1 MNPNL
6 RDELAEIL
14 REGMQPSK
22 IVVLPTGETFS
33 SEALA
38 LARFY
43 DKAIG
48 EQRYALRTVAE
59 AFGASIEEDHQS

>member
-1 MNPNL
+1 MNQHL
-6 RDELAEIL
+6 RDELVEIL
-14 REGMQPSK
+14 REGLQPSK

-48 EQRYALRTVAE
+48 EHRHALRTVAE
-59 AFGASIEEDHQS
+59 AFGATIEEDH